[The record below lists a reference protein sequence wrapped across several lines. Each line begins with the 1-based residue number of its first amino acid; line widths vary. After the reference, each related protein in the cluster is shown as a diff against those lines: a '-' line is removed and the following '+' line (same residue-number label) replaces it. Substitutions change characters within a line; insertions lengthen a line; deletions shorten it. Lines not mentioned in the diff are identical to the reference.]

1 MYQYVPRKG
10 ILVKKI
16 KKKRKE
22 KGFNLEKTE
31 QQYSMYTYLSKVRR
45 SSFDFAYFF
54 DFIYIPKCETKC
66 GFKSYKYPLKPFQ
79 LPYLHN
85 PQLLYSL
92 SHVYKKKK
100 KKKKTP

>member
-45 SSFDFAYFF
+45 SSFDYAYFF
-54 DFIYIPKCETKC
+54 DLYISQKVKLNVD
-66 GFKSYKYPLKPFQ
+66 S
-79 LPYLHN
+79 N
-85 PQLLYSL
+85 PINTL
-92 SHVYKKKK
+92 SNRFNFLTSTTLNYY
-100 KKKKTP
+100 TP